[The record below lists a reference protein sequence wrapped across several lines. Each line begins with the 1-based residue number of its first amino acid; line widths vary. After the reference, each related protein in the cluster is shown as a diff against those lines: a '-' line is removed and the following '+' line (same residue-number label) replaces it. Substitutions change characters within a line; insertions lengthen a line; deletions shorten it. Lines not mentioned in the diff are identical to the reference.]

1 MIDRARIIDGLRHE
15 GLEVIEW
22 TDDAGTHYAE
32 HAHTGDEVVVVLSGE
47 ITFWISGAEH
57 RLDPGDRLALAAGA
71 MHTAT
76 VGPNGATYLV
86 AARR

>member
-15 GLEVIEW
+15 GFEVIEW

-32 HAHTGDEVVVVLSGE
+32 HAHTSEEVLVVLSGE
-47 ITFWISGAEH
+47 ITFSLLGTEH
-57 RLDPGDRLALAAGA
+57 RLGPGERLALAAGA
-71 MHTAT
+71 THTAT